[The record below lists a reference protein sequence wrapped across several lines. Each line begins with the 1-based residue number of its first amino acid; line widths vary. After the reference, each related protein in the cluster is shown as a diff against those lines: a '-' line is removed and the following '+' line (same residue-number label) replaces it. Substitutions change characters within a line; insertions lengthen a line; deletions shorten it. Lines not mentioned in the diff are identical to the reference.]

1 MKVRRLFKQYWPE
14 MCLSMIDGD
23 EDDEMKVKSFA
34 MKMQSQ
40 IQLEIQKDPY
50 SQRM

>member
-1 MKVRRLFKQYWPE
+1 MMIMTRRRIVTLMKVRRLFKQYWPE

-34 MKMQSQ
+34 KSVMDK
-40 IQLEIQKDPY
+40 I
-50 SQRM
+50 